1 MKEYIRRYFMLRRHN
16 MKVAIKKAKMS
27 KMCYAF
33 LAPYAII
40 FALFY
45 ILPVITS
52 IFYSFTYYNI
62 LESPKFVG
70 LQNYINL
77 ILQDDVFLIGVKNTF
92 VIAVI
97 TGPLGY
103 IASFLFA
110 WLINELPR
118 WVRTIAVVVFYA
130 PSIAGNA
137 YVIFSIFFRG
147 DAYGYVNAALMNMGI
162 INSPILWLTDPDYM
176 LPICMLV
183 ILWMSLGTGFLS
195 FVAGLQGVDRAQ
207 YEAGYVDGI
216 RNRWQELWYI
226 TLPNM
231 KPMLLFGAVMSI
243 TQSFGVCDVTMALCG
258 YPSTDYAART
268 VVTHLFDY
276 GYSRFEMGYA
286 SAIATLLFLIMIL
299 CNKAIQSMLRRVAYT
314 IKAYDASVIRQ
325 SACGQVDLSYFSDAA
340 FLGDSLTVGFSD
352 YQINLSGALIC
363 GYTGVGP
370 DAIVNRA
377 AVKSPTRGQEV
388 ALDVLAAA
396 QPKKLYILLGTNTL
410 TTLGASDRFLAYYGQ
425 MLDELRQTLGEDC
438 IIYVQSIP
446 PVRPAAAEKKP
457 GLASDVL
464 RGVNEQLAQLA
475 ASKGCVYLDLW
486 EALADGEGN
495 LKEMIAAPDGVH
507 LSAGNGYGAWVT
519 YLRNHAKYSANNP
532 WIMGS
537 AYSAE

>member
-1 MKEYIRRYFMLRRHN
+1 MGISHEYHSAPRRRTRGGISGKLRLAGVI
-16 MKVAIKKAKMS
+16 VAILLVA
-27 KMCYAF
+27 YAVTAILEKGTVEEDSTPQTGAGGIAQNI
-33 LAPYAII
+33 LAP
-40 FALFY
+40 
-45 ILPVITS
+45 LPMQGEADS
-52 IFYSFTYYNI
+52 S
-62 LESPKFVG
+62 SAA
-70 LQNYINL
+70 
-77 ILQDDVFLIGVKNTF
+77 QDDSTGGQ
-92 VIAVI
+92 AV
-97 TGPLGY
+97 TLENFGP
-103 IASFLFA
+103 AKQS
-110 WLINELPR
+110 
-118 WVRTIAVVVFYA
+118 
-130 PSIAGNA
+130 AG
-137 YVIFSIFFRG
+137 
-147 DAYGYVNAALMNMGI
+147 
-162 INSPILWLTDPDYM
+162 
-176 LPICMLV
+176 
-183 ILWMSLGTGFLS
+183 
-195 FVAGLQGVDRAQ
+195 
-207 YEAGYVDGI
+207 
-216 RNRWQELWYI
+216 
-226 TLPNM
+226 
-231 KPMLLFGAVMSI
+231 
-243 TQSFGVCDVTMALCG
+243 
-258 YPSTDYAART
+258 
-268 VVTHLFDY
+268 
-276 GYSRFEMGYA
+276 
-286 SAIATLLFLIMIL
+286 
-299 CNKAIQSMLRRVAYT
+299 AYT
-314 IKAYDASVIRQ
+314 VKAYDASVIRQ
-325 SACGQVDLSYFSDAA
+325 PSCGQVDLSYFADAA